1 MMEWHLINN
10 DGDIVRSCTASSR
23 ADAVALL
30 GRGGTVVSA
39 LSWKHDV
46 HRWRPVKT
54 VVTEVVQTQ
63 KKKPY
68 ENFVEIKAGYLRV
81 SEIAKLCDTREGKVR
96 RIIDKLGIPCEVV
109 QHKGRKIQTFSPRS
123 VARIQKK
130 IDSEPEHLVP
140 RAIVEKRRQAYM
152 ERMRTYYA
160 QGIHSREA
168 RRKAQ

>member
-1 MMEWHLINN
+1 MTQWHLIDN
-10 DGDIVRSCTASSR
+10 DGNIVRSCTASSR

-46 HRWRPVKT
+46 HRWRSVKT
-54 VVTEVVQTQ
+54 VVTDMVQTQ

-68 ENFVEIKAGYLRV
+68 ENFVEIKDGYLRV
-81 SEIAKLCDTREGKVR
+81 MEIAKRFDTREGKVR
-96 RIIDKLGIPCEVV
+96 RIIDKHGIPCEVV
-109 QHKGRKIQTFSPRS
+109 QHKGRKIQTYSPRS
-123 VARIQKK
+123 VERIKK
-130 IDSEPEHLVP
+130 YLAMEPEYLVP
-140 RAIVEKRRQAYM
+140 RATVEKRRQAYM
-152 ERMRTYYA
+152 ERMRQYYA